1 TGPPTAAATVLSCA
15 TPSVREWTAT
25 PGPAASSAWPLLLE
39 SACRGCTRT
48 SAAHLRDHH
57 ARLRGQPTRLP
68 DRRPPRRPP
77 HHHPRRPGTQE
88 PRSPPQLH
96 PRRLHGLRHLN
107 LETSD
112 SAEHRDVRNPVT
124 CGPWGGRHSGSGV
137 ETSLVSNR
145 WLAESPTTYGA
156 CAS

>member
-1 TGPPTAAATVLSCA
+1 
-15 TPSVREWTAT
+15 
-25 PGPAASSAWPLLLE
+25 
-39 SACRGCTRT
+39 
-48 SAAHLRDHH
+48 
-57 ARLRGQPTRLP
+57 
-68 DRRPPRRPP
+68 
-77 HHHPRRPGTQE
+77 RPGTQE

-112 SAEHRDVRNPVT
+112 SAEHREVRNPVT

-145 WLAESPTTYGA
+145 WLAEAPTTYGA
-156 CAS
+156 CASTDASRSVVWGPGATLILRGRPSSFYTLTVKV